1 MGLEA
6 IKKFFKKPLET
17 WEVTALIYKVSEP
30 LQGKTKPT
38 PAEQKIID
46 RIGKLR
52 TQGKLNEQQMK
63 ILDGMQWFRL
73 DDSDEF

>member
-1 MGLEA
+1 MGIEF
-6 IKKFFKKPLET
+6 IKKFFKRAPEP
-17 WEVTALIYKVSEP
+17 WEVTAMIYKVSEP
-30 LQGKTKPT
+30 LQGKVKPT
-38 PAEQKIID
+38 RAEQKIIN

-52 TQGKLNEQQMK
+52 TDGKLNEQQMK